1 MTLKMIQN
9 LKKVNEKLIDVGTGG
24 FLKYQIDGNE
34 QMEEEKKDGQA
45 AALRPVMTQT
55 DQENIKQKLVQID

>member
-24 FLKYQIDGNE
+24 FLKYQIDGNLE
-34 QMEEEKKDGQA
+34 EEEKKDGQG
-45 AALRPVMTQT
+45 AALRPVMT
-55 DQENIKQKLVQID
+55 